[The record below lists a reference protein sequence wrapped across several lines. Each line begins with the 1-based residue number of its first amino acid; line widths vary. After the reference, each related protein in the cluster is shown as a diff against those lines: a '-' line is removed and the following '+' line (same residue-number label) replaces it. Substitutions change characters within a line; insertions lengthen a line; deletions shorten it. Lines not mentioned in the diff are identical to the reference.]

1 MRTAILLN
9 CKDRVSE
16 LAMLLQSLRTSNY
29 KSFDVYILDESSTPL
44 TNYHFFN
51 QIVNLLKQEDHKIFI
66 KSNEIRKGVTHARQ
80 TIVDWVRSLPFEY
93 EYYMRLDDDCI
104 IQPDYLDQL
113 FEVINEGYDLAS
125 GVTIPCQ
132 PCIKRETKFLNG
144 IINRV
149 ELDKNG
155 NHKKNGDDCGV
166 GYIDKAILP
175 AHHFRSCALYK
186 SEIHDKANYLPT
198 RLSPKGFRE
207 EQIFS
212 YRLQLAGYKIGVNTY
227 AINYHQMTPS
237 GGCRFPNSEQLV
249 KQDQEM
255 FEEFTK
261 ENKKELKKLF
271 K

>member
-1 MRTAILLN
+1 MKLAILIN
-9 CKDRVSE
+9 VKDRATEV
-16 LAMLLQSLRTSNY
+16 AMLLQSLRTQT
-29 KSFDVYILDESSTPL
+29 FTDWDCFILDESSTPL

-51 QIVNLLKQEDHKIFI
+51 QIVNLLKQEDHKIFVKPN
-66 KSNEIRKGVTHARQ
+66 KSNGVTHARQ
-80 TIVDWVRSLPFEY
+80 TIVNWVRSLPFEY
-93 EYYMRLDDDCI
+93 EYYCRLDDDCI
-104 IQPDYLDQL
+104 VEPDYIDQL
-113 FEVINEGYDLAS
+113 FEVIKQGYDLAS
-125 GVTIPCQ
+125 GVTVPCQ
-132 PCIKRETKFLNG
+132 PCIKRETKYLNG

-149 ELDKNG
+149 KLDKLG
-155 NHKKNGDDCGV
+155 NHKVNEDDCGMA
-166 GYIDKAILP
+166 YIDKKILP

-237 GGCRFPNSEQLV
+237 GGCRYPNSQDLV

>member
-1 MRTAILLN
+1 MKLAILIN
-9 CKDRVSE
+9 CKDRASE
-16 LAMLLQSLRTSNY
+16 LALLLQSLRTSNY
-29 KSFDVYILDESSTPL
+29 QDFDVYILDESSTPL
-44 TNYHFFN
+44 GNYHFMN
-51 QIVNLLKQEDHKIFI
+51 CITTLLKQENHKVFI
-66 KSNEIRKGVTHARQ
+66 KANKSNGVTHARQ
-80 TIVDWVRSLPFEY
+80 TLVDLVRKMPFGY
-93 EYYMRLDDDCI
+93 EYYLRLDDDCI
-104 IQPDYLDQL
+104 VQPDYIDQL
-113 FEVINEGYDLAS
+113 FEVIKEGYDLAS
-125 GVTIPCQ
+125 GVTVPCQ
-132 PCIKRETKFLNG
+132 PCPKRDPKHLNG

-149 ELDKNG
+149 KLDKSG
-155 NHKKNGDDCGV
+155 NHKVNGDDCGMP
-166 GYIDKAILP
+166 YTDKQILP

-237 GGCRFPNSEQLV
+237 GGCRYPNSEALV

-261 ENKKELKKLF
+261 KNKTELKKLF

>member
-1 MRTAILLN
+1 MKTAILIN
-9 CKDRVSE
+9 TKDRVSE

-29 KSFDVYILDESSTPL
+29 KNFDIFILDESSTPL

-51 QIVNLLKQEDHKIFI
+51 QITNLLKMENHKVFI
-66 KSNEIRKGVTHARQ
+66 KQNLLKKGVTHARQ
-80 TIVDWVRSLPFEY
+80 TIVDWVRSLPFKY
-93 EYYMRLDDDCI
+93 GYYLRMDDDCI
-104 IQPDYLDQL
+104 AEPNYIDQL
-113 FEVINEGYDLAS
+113 FEVIKSGYDVAS
-125 GVTIPCQ
+125 GVTLACQ
-132 PCIKRETKFLNG
+132 PMPKRETKYLNG
-144 IINRV
+144 TINRV
-149 ELDKNG
+149 KLDKQG
-155 NHKKNGDDCGV
+155 NHKINGDDCGIS
-166 GYIDKAILP
+166 YADKAILP

-212 YRLQLAGYKIGVNTY
+212 YRLQLAGYKIGVNTH

-237 GGCRFPNSEQLV
+237 GGCRYPNPELLI

-255 FEEFTK
+255 FEEFTRD
-261 ENKKELKKLF
+261 NKTELKKLF